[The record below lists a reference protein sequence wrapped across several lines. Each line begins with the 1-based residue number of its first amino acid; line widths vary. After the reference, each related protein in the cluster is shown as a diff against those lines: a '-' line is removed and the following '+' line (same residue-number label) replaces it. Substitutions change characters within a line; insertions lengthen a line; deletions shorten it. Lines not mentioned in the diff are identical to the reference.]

1 MQDEITLA
9 NFTNNLCFEHANCK
23 FYHGQTPK
31 LDNVLQSAYTRVGDL
46 EFNKGR
52 GVENLCPKWKMEWD
66 PGGVCAIKQDKNVTK
81 DTSLETV
88 ENFPC

>member
-9 NFTNNLCFEHANCK
+9 NFTNNLRFEHANCK

-46 EFNKGR
+46 EFNKG
-52 GVENLCPKWKMEWD
+52 G
-66 PGGVCAIKQDKNVTK
+66 
-81 DTSLETV
+81 
-88 ENFPC
+88 